1 MVNLRRVED
10 RPTPKEV
17 YNWRLWALAAIAAS
31 NAIMIG
37 YDSAFVG
44 GAITLKGF
52 TNDFGKIP
60 LDTSANLVTT
70 YQAGAFF
77 GAFVGYP
84 MGYYWGRK
92 WGIFIAALVFTIGS
106 IIMVIASPSTGL
118 GPIYAGRAIAGLA
131 IGAASNLGPIYIA
144 EISVPSIRGQL
155 VGLYEMGWQI
165 GGIVGF
171 FINYGVALHI
181 PNNTVQWRIPFAVQ
195 LIPGGLLVIGSLFLV
210 ESPRWLLQRGNKEA
224 ASRALCK
231 IRKLDETHPY
241 LVEELGE
248 MSTAVET
255 EQRLLGSTS
264 FWAPFRQTFLV
275 KRVLWRLVLGSS
287 LFAFQNGTGINAIN
301 YYSPTV
307 FKSLGITGANTGLLT
322 TGIFGVIKTVGALV
336 WIFFLIDRVGRR
348 RILYVGAA
356 GGAAAMLAIA
366 IYIAVDK
373 PAQRPVGAGID
384 APGRFA
390 LACFYIW
397 TAFYASTWNGTPWV
411 VGSEIFPQQSRT
423 LGMACMAASNWLWNF
438 VIARATPYAFADIN
452 WGFYLIFCC
461 CMLISI
467 PYIYFALPETKG
479 IPLEHM
485 DELFAARPVR
495 HANDIVFSK
504 LRSQH
509 AGLDTSETASHE
521 SEEKDAGYGTETRL
535 A

>member
-1 MVNLRRVED
+1 
-10 RPTPKEV
+10 
-17 YNWRLWALAAIAAS
+17 
-31 NAIMIG
+31 
-37 YDSAFVG
+37 
-44 GAITLKGF
+44 
-52 TNDFGKIP
+52 
-60 LDTSANLVTT
+60 
-70 YQAGAFF
+70 
-77 GAFVGYP
+77 
-84 MGYYWGRK
+84 
-92 WGIFIAALVFTIGS
+92 
-106 IIMVIASPSTGL
+106 
-118 GPIYAGRAIAGLA
+118 
-131 IGAASNLGPIYIA
+131 
-144 EISVPSIRGQL
+144 
-155 VGLYEMGWQI
+155 
-165 GGIVGF
+165 
-171 FINYGVALHI
+171 
-181 PNNTVQWRIPFAVQ
+181 
-195 LIPGGLLVIGSLFLV
+195 
-210 ESPRWLLQRGNKEA
+210 
-224 ASRALCK
+224 
-231 IRKLDETHPY
+231 
-241 LVEELGE
+241 
-248 MSTAVET
+248 
-255 EQRLLGSTS
+255 
-264 FWAPFRQTFLV
+264 
-275 KRVLWRLVLGSS
+275 
-287 LFAFQNGTGINAIN
+287 
-301 YYSPTV
+301 
-307 FKSLGITGANTGLLT
+307 
-322 TGIFGVIKTVGALV
+322 
-336 WIFFLIDRVGRR
+336 
-348 RILYVGAA
+348 
-356 GGAAAMLAIA
+356 MLAIA

-495 HANDIVFSK
+495 RANDIVFSK